1 MQITNSGDSDLNPN
15 WFRCLFEQSAD
26 AIFIIDEKGYFVEV
40 NKTAYDS
47 LGYTYK
53 ELLTYS
59 MSDIDQNIG
68 LEELKEV
75 LPLMEHGVPV
85 TLEGKQQ
92 HKDGS
97 IFPVDVNLSLIIRN
111 DIQYILAVARDITEH
126 KQMEDA
132 LTQIKTDAEAANRA
146 KSEFLANMSH
156 EIRTP
161 LNAII
166 GFSDLLS
173 SELMNRKQKSY
184 LSSIQTAGKSL
195 LTLIN
200 DILDL
205 SKIEAGQF
213 EIQYEPI
220 NPLVIFTE
228 LEQIFAPLIV
238 EKGLK
243 FIKEIDKTLPLA
255 LILDE
260 TRLRQVLFNLI
271 GNAIKFTDEGYIKL
285 SAQKRYETDDK
296 SKVDLIIAVEDTGI
310 GISEDHTTKIFEA
323 FQQQEGQSTRKY
335 GGTGLGLAISKR
347 LVEMMNGK
355 ISVRAKKGK
364 GSIFEV
370 ILRDID
376 IPATTGTVKTN
387 DIFAVKNLV
396 FEPARILLVDDVQ
409 SNRAF
414 VKEALTQRN
423 FDVIEAQNGKSSL
436 LLAEKYHPDLILMDI
451 RMPIMDGYEA
461 TLKLKENPNTQ
472 NIPVIALTAM
482 PLVNTHS
489 QIKNYGFDG
498 YLSKPVLISELLIEL
513 SHYLKHTQDVC
524 EKRDNLEDLKPSNI
538 ADLPDLLKNLE
549 QFQPIWEE
557 LQGAVDMMEISD
569 FAINIKRLGEN
580 YDISFF
586 KHYGERLSDFSQD
599 FELEEI
605 EHMLKQ
611 FPNFIKSLKR
621 LN

>member
-569 FAINIKRLGEN
+569 FAINIKRLGEK

-605 EHMLKQ
+605 EQMLKQ